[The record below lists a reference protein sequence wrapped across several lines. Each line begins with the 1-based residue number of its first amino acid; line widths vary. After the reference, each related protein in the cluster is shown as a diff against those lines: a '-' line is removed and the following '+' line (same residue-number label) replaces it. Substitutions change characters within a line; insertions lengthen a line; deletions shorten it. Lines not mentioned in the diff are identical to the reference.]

1 MKEALASSDI
11 RMPLTCGTTPSLDIR
26 EDGLRKLLLAVGPRK
41 LGTPVAKFPEDTDV
55 SSWKEVLLGEVRTSE
70 IIDTKLAG

>member
-26 EDGLRKLLLAVGPRK
+26 EDGLRKLLLAV
-41 LGTPVAKFPEDTDV
+41 DTSLI
-55 SSWKEVLLGEVRTSE
+55 SS
-70 IIDTKLAG
+70 A